1 MQSFAY
7 HSPTKLHF
15 GVGVGAVVDHMA
27 DELTSSGC
35 KTALVVTGGGSVRR
49 NGELDAVLKALEAAG
64 VRVVEFSGIN
74 PRVTSV
80 DRAAA
85 LCRAEGVDLVV
96 AVGGGLTMDASKA
109 ICAAAG
115 HDGPAWDLVLDNSL
129 VTDALPLMTVN
140 TIAATGSEYDN
151 SAVISNIETNEKLP
165 LASDLLWP
173 VVSFIDPAY
182 TITVPARQTVA
193 GSCDTMSHFMEQY
206 FVKDISPVAEGLIE
220 GILRTVIRNT
230 PVVLENPGDLDARSE
245 LLWASTLG
253 CNGIAAL
260 GSQASGWPCHPIE
273 HEVSARYDITHGIGL
288 AFLTPRLLRYFL
300 EKAPEFLDRFA
311 GFAERVMGLRA
322 DEFDSCEALAEAG
335 LVKLDAFYKSVG
347 VPAAGLAELG
357 IDNTHFEAMAEH
369 VEKHWF
375 APLEA
380 FPVPFTR

>member
-1 MQSFAY
+1 
-7 HSPTKLHF
+7 
-15 GVGVGAVVDHMA
+15 MA
-27 DELTSSGC
+27 DELTSRRY

-64 VRVVEFSGIN
+64 VRVVEFSGIEPN

-193 GSCDTMSHFMEQY
+193 GYCDIMSHCT
-206 FVKDISPVAEGLIE
+206 S
-220 GILRTVIRNT
+220 
-230 PVVLENPGDLDARSE
+230 
-245 LLWASTLG
+245 
-253 CNGIAAL
+253 
-260 GSQASGWPCHPIE
+260 
-273 HEVSARYDITHGIGL
+273 
-288 AFLTPRLLRYFL
+288 
-300 EKAPEFLDRFA
+300 
-311 GFAERVMGLRA
+311 
-322 DEFDSCEALAEAG
+322 
-335 LVKLDAFYKSVG
+335 
-347 VPAAGLAELG
+347 
-357 IDNTHFEAMAEH
+357 
-369 VEKHWF
+369 
-375 APLEA
+375 
-380 FPVPFTR
+380 

>member
-15 GVGVGAVVDHMA
+15 GVGAVADHMA

-49 NGELDAVLKALEAAG
+49 NGALDAVLKALEAAG
-64 VRVVEFSGIN
+64 VRAVEISGIEPN

-80 DRAAA
+80 DRATA

-96 AVGGGLTMDASKA
+96 AVGGGSMMDASKA

-230 PVVLENPGDLDARSE
+230 PVVLENPADLDARSE

-260 GSQASGWPCHPIE
+260 GSQASGWPCHAIE
-273 HEVSARYDITHGIGL
+273 H
-288 AFLTPRLLRYFL
+288 
-300 EKAPEFLDRFA
+300 
-311 GFAERVMGLRA
+311 
-322 DEFDSCEALAEAG
+322 
-335 LVKLDAFYKSVG
+335 
-347 VPAAGLAELG
+347 
-357 IDNTHFEAMAEH
+357 
-369 VEKHWF
+369 
-375 APLEA
+375 
-380 FPVPFTR
+380 

>member
-1 MQSFAY
+1 
-7 HSPTKLHF
+7 
-15 GVGVGAVVDHMA
+15 MA
-27 DELTSSGC
+27 DELTSRRY

-64 VRVVEFSGIN
+64 VRVVEFSGIEPN

-151 SAVISNIETNEKLP
+151 GAVISNIETNEKLP
-165 LASDLLWP
+165 LVSDLLWP
-173 VVSFIDPAY
+173 VVSFIDPTY
-182 TITVPARQTVA
+182 TITVSARQTVA
-193 GSCDTMSHFMEQY
+193 GSCDIMSHYLEQY

-230 PVVLENPGDLDARSE
+230 PVVLENPADLDARSE

-260 GSQASGWPCHPIE
+260 GSQASGWPCHAIE
-273 HEVSARYDITHGIGL
+273 H
-288 AFLTPRLLRYFL
+288 
-300 EKAPEFLDRFA
+300 
-311 GFAERVMGLRA
+311 
-322 DEFDSCEALAEAG
+322 
-335 LVKLDAFYKSVG
+335 
-347 VPAAGLAELG
+347 
-357 IDNTHFEAMAEH
+357 
-369 VEKHWF
+369 
-375 APLEA
+375 
-380 FPVPFTR
+380 